1 MPRAKTKEAFVWQA
15 ATAPERARLFGAI
28 AIALSSGCL
37 GVLAGRWSVPAAPL
51 QPQPTRTAALIEAV
65 AKETQARWASRASHA
80 AAAPASAPAA
90 PEPAAGGQPA
100 PVAALLQAAG
110 PPAPV
115 LGQQGQTNSSAPA
128 APEPT
133 PPGGTAPARARAT
146 DRVSQSEIPSAATA
160 KPAAPNYQA
169 LRDYV
174 LSR

>member
-1 MPRAKTKEAFVWQA
+1 MPRAKIKEAFVWQA

-65 AKETQARWASRASHA
+65 AKETQARSAST
-80 AAAPASAPAA
+80 APASAPAA

-100 PVAALLQAAG
+100 PVAALLQPAG

-115 LGQQGQTNSSAPA
+115 LGQQGQTHSSAPA

-133 PPGGTAPARARAT
+133 PPGGTAPARTGAT
-146 DRVSQSEIPSAATA
+146 DRVSRSENSAAATA

-169 LRDYV
+169 LRNYV